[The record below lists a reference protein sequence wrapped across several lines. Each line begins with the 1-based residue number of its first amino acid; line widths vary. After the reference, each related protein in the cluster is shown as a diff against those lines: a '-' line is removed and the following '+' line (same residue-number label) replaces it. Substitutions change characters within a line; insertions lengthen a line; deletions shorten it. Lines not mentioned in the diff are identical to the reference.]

1 MYIVKGEHYYMKI
14 KQVLSNQ
21 DQEYILKALEAGLH
35 AIKEL
40 KGEER
45 IGYYNDEI
53 LKALHSQN
61 ELLFLQKLGRVL
73 EEIEGELNEYVR

>member
-1 MYIVKGEHYYMKI
+1 MRV
-14 KQVLSNQ
+14 KQVLSKQ
-21 DQEYILKALEAGLH
+21 DQEYILKALEAGLQ

-40 KGEER
+40 KGKER

-61 ELLFLQKLGRVL
+61 ELVFLQKLGVIL

>member
-1 MYIVKGEHYYMKI
+1 MRV
-14 KQVLSNQ
+14 KQVLSKQ
-21 DQEYILKALEAGLH
+21 DQEYILKALEAGLQ

-45 IGYYNDEI
+45 IGYYNGEI

-61 ELLFLQKLGRVL
+61 ELVFLQKLGVIL